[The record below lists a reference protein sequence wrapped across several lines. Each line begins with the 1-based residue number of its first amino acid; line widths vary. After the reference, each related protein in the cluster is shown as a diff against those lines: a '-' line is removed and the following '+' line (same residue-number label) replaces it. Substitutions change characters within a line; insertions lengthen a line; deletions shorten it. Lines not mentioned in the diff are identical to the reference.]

1 MSRIRPNAA
10 ASRTYFVPKDCATI
24 VSTTALQND
33 RPTKGFPPSE
43 VQEVRDRVRRGR
55 GWRVRSQP
63 QAGTPVGLGNDRPG
77 EGGRGVGSLQFGKRT
92 DRGRRYL
99 LWTRWRL
106 PAPARHASNEEGI

>member
-43 VQEVRDRVRRGR
+43 VQEVRDRVRRVR

-63 QAGTPVGLGNDRPG
+63 QAGMPVELGNHRPG
-77 EGGRGVGSLQFGKRT
+77 EGGRRARSRHSATRSERALA
-92 DRGRRYL
+92 YL
-99 LWTRWRL
+99 
-106 PAPARHASNEEGI
+106 

>member
-43 VQEVRDRVRRGR
+43 VQEVRDRVRRVR
-55 GWRVRSQP
+55 GWRVLIQP
-63 QAGTPVGLGNDRPG
+63 QAAMPVQLGNNRPR
-77 EGGRGVGSLQFGKRT
+77 EGGRLVGSLHFVKSPE
-92 DRGRRYL
+92 RGLAYFLPIRP
-99 LWTRWRL
+99 RL
-106 PAPARHASNEEGI
+106 SPHVRHGAGV